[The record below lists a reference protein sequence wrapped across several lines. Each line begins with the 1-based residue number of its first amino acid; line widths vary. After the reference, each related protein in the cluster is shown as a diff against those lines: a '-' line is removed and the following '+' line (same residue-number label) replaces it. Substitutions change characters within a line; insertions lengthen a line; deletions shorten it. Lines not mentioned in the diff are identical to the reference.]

1 MAASRAEALATE
13 QAWLEA
19 AQAFIQET
27 LCAPAKERDVQ
38 LTELVIDCVKT
49 VCLSQGR
56 NQGFTLPLSY
66 SYTTMYLNL
75 SEFPHWW
82 CLHVSFLV
90 MIPCS
95 IEHEWTQYSMCMAG
109 TQCSFVSVKD
119 LRTQQHL
126 PCCSHLSWSST
137 AYQDWA
143 QEAGPHGVLLPQ
155 EQLLLVGTLTDRS
168 GDLEHECRN
177 GSLYIRDN
185 TGTLGCE
192 LIDLDLSW
200 LGHLFLFPSWSYL
213 PPTIKSSGEGHLEL
227 WGAPVPVF
235 PLTISPGPLTPI
247 PVLYPE
253 TASRLLRH
261 RSKCRDVQPNLA
273 GTLVRLSA
281 LVKSQKRAYF
291 VLSLGGSSPAGSH
304 VSVIVQ
310 VPAQLVWHRA
320 LWPGRAYVLTELRV
334 SKLRG
339 HRYWIWMTGPSS
351 QLLPLKPEC
360 VQELELELDGP
371 LLEADP
377 SPPPIPCNPQDK
389 KGPEG
394 LVRDSRL
401 LSYTGTI
408 TDVLNRP
415 AGLYELDGQLGLCLA
430 YQHLHG
436 LRRVVRPGV
445 RLELQDVHLLQSVG
459 GGTGRPV
466 LASCLRGAVLLRGFS
481 RQMPETQ
488 SSHRA
493 QGASLYEQLVWE
505 HQLGLPLYLWATR
518 ALEELASKLCPHM
531 LRHHQFLQHSSP
543 GSPSLGLQILAPTLE
558 VLIPP
563 CCPSRNPQNE
573 ILEEPH
579 HCPLQKYARLQTPCS
594 FPTLA
599 ALKKEGECRAW
610 DSFDPKT
617 LLPLPEASHLPSCE
631 LNQRL
636 AWSWLCLLPSA
647 FHPAPTTPSIL
658 GPFQSIIPAATR
670 KGSENFLPPGCLVR
684 AERFQ
689 LVIERTVRS
698 NFPSWKELSMT
709 GFIQKQQAR
718 LVLRE
723 VAVLLVSE
731 GEGKG
736 KGKGPV
742 QVVEHWCPWHP
753 MRVSLRNLFL
763 VSPNRVYVQFFLAD
777 ALILSVPRPFFHSAS
792 SSTPPQAEPSLPE
805 GPHGGHSRLFLLS
818 HKEALMKRNF
828 CVPPRAS
835 SEVPKPTL
843 SFHVSGNWLRGT
855 QRKEGT
861 GWGPPEPM
869 EDENVDQKVL
879 LIFLGS
885 SVRWFEFLH
894 PGQVYRLVAPGPL
907 VSVLFHYAP
916 PQKAFCGLGSGEE
929 QTPMLLE
936 EGGSSCISQRPLEL
950 AGCASCLTV
959 QDEWRLELESPQ
971 DIPEVLGINRAL
983 PETSLTD
990 LLSGNS
996 TDSLVSFSAEILSH
1010 LRMMPGSTGAIKRCV
1025 KLTVALETADCEFPL
1040 HLDIYIEDPHL
1051 PPPLGLLPGAR
1062 VYFSQLEKRVSRSH
1076 NVYCCF
1082 RSSTY
1087 VQVLSFPP
1095 DTTISAPLPHIYL
1108 AELLQGRRAPF
1119 RATASCHVVSVF
1131 SLQLSWVCAHCTSLC
1146 PQGRC
1151 TCQSPSCPTQTSISQ
1166 ASIRLLVEDGTAE
1179 AVVTCRNHQ
1188 VAAALGL
1195 RPSEWTSLLEFVRG
1209 PGRVALQFIGPGAQ
1223 LESSA
1228 KMDEP
1233 LTRFLQTLCISFSV
1247 LRPIVLS
1254 FELKRKP
1261 SKIISLEPPRLQRF
1275 QCGEFP
1281 FLTRVNPRI
1290 QLSCLSIQEHP
1301 SALRA
1306 LDPYC

>member
-66 SYTTMYLNL
+66 
-75 SEFPHWW
+75 
-82 CLHVSFLV
+82 
-90 MIPCS
+90 
-95 IEHEWTQYSMCMAG
+95 
-109 TQCSFVSVKD
+109 SFVSVKD

-647 FHPAPTTPSIL
+647 FHPAPVLLGVLAPS
-658 GPFQSIIPAATR
+658 SR
-670 KGSENFLPPGCLVR
+670 KGCLKLQDQSGSLLCLLLADPSQPLTDPRLIGCLVR

-709 GFIQKQQAR
+709 GFIQKQQA
-718 LVLRE
+718 
-723 VAVLLVSE
+723 
-731 GEGKG
+731 
-736 KGKGPV
+736 
-742 QVVEHWCPWHP
+742 
-753 MRVSLRNLFL
+753 
-763 VSPNRVYVQFFLAD
+763 RVYVQFFLAD

-907 VSVLFHYAP
+907 
-916 PQKAFCGLGSGEE
+916 

>member
-66 SYTTMYLNL
+66 
-75 SEFPHWW
+75 
-82 CLHVSFLV
+82 
-90 MIPCS
+90 
-95 IEHEWTQYSMCMAG
+95 
-109 TQCSFVSVKD
+109 SFVSVKD

-647 FHPAPTTPSIL
+647 FHPAPVLLGVLAPS
-658 GPFQSIIPAATR
+658 SR
-670 KGSENFLPPGCLVR
+670 KGCLKLQDQSGSLLCLLLADPSQPLTDPRLIGCLVR

-709 GFIQKQQAR
+709 GFIQKQQA
-718 LVLRE
+718 
-723 VAVLLVSE
+723 
-731 GEGKG
+731 
-736 KGKGPV
+736 
-742 QVVEHWCPWHP
+742 
-753 MRVSLRNLFL
+753 
-763 VSPNRVYVQFFLAD
+763 RVYVQFFLAD

-907 VSVLFHYAP
+907 
-916 PQKAFCGLGSGEE
+916 
-929 QTPMLLE
+929 TPMLLE